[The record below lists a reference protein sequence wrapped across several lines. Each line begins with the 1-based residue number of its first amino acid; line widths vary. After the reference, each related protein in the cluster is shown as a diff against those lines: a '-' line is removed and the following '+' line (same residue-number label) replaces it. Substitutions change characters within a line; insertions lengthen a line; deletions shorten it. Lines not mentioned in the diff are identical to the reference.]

1 MQPSEGILNTL
12 KAIEN
17 TPQSSN
23 KFDGKNLFFFNVHKM
38 IHKNRYAPT

>member
-23 KFDGKNLFFFNVHKM
+23 KFDGKNLFFLTCIK
-38 IHKNRYAPT
+38 